1 MCHISTCPMK
11 YSNEDKEGG
20 HRLLDH
26 NPLRSSYDLHPL
38 IDYSELKLLDNPVSN
53 DANSMNC
60 NTDDSNLS
68 IDSEYNL
75 DTTNTTTSGLNQK
88 NSSAQQFQSYKSI

>member
-1 MCHISTCPMK
+1 MRHISTCPMK

-38 IDYSELKLLDNPVSN
+38 IDYSELELLDNLVSN
-53 DANSMNC
+53 DENSMNC

-68 IDSEYNL
+68 IDSEY
-75 DTTNTTTSGLNQK
+75 DTTNYYNKWSESEKQFST
-88 NSSAQQFQSYKSI
+88 AFQSYKSS